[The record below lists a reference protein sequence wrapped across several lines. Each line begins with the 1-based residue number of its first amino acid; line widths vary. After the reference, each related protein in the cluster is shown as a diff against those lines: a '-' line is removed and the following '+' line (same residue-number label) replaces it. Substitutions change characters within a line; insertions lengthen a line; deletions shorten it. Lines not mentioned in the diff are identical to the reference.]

1 MFNAYKKLSLF
12 FVLIITLIGILVAD
26 ANINYC
32 YAPILPYQKPLPIEE
47 KNIET
52 EAFIFLATAYTLN
65 ECDGDGYTATM
76 TIPIEGRT
84 VAVDPSV
91 IPYGTKLSINGR
103 SGYIAEDCGGA
114 IKNNRIDIFMN
125 DYQEAINFG
134 KQYVVVEFE

>member
-1 MFNAYKKLSLF
+1 MN
-12 FVLIITLIGILVAD
+12 T
-26 ANINYC
+26 NYC
-32 YAPILPYQKPLPIEE
+32 YAPTLPYQELLPIEE
-47 KNIET
+47 ENIET
-52 EAFIFLATAYTLN
+52 ETFIFLATAYTLN

-91 IPYGTKLSINGR
+91 IPYGTRLTINGR

-134 KQYVVVEFE
+134 KQYVVVEFK

>member
-1 MFNAYKKLSLF
+1 MFNTYKKLSLL

-26 ANINYC
+26 ANINYY
-32 YAPILPYQKPLPIEE
+32 YAPTLYQKPLPIDEE
-47 KNIET
+47 NIET

-91 IPYGTKLSINGR
+91 IPYGTRLIINGR
-103 SGYIAEDCGGA
+103 NGYIAEDCGGA
-114 IKNNRIDIFMN
+114 IKGNRIDIFMN
-125 DYQEAINFG
+125 DYQEAIMFG

>member
-1 MFNAYKKLSLF
+1 MFNTYKKLSLL
-12 FVLIITLIGILVAD
+12 FVIIIILISILIVD
-26 ANINYC
+26 MNTNYC
-32 YAPILPYQKPLPIEE
+32 YAPTLPYQELLPIEE
-47 KNIET
+47 ENIET

-91 IPYGTKLSINGR
+91 IPYGTRLTINGR

-134 KQYVVVEFE
+134 KQYVVVEFK

>member
-1 MFNAYKKLSLF
+1 MFNTCKKLSLF
-12 FVLIITLIGILVAD
+12 FVVIITLIGILVAD

-32 YAPILPYQKPLPIEE
+32 YAPTLPYQEPLPIEE
-47 KNIET
+47 ENIET

-91 IPYGTKLSINGR
+91 IPYGTRLIINGR

-134 KQYVVVEFE
+134 KQYVIV